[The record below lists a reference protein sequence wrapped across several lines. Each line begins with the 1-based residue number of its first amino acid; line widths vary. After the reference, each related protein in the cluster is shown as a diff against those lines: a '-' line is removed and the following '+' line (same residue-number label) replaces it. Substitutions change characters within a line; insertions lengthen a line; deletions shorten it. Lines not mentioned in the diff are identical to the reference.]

1 MKIAVIGVYYSENLG
16 DGVICDCVA
25 YWLKQAFPEADIHI
39 IDIEGKTDFLLQQS
53 VTIKLLQYRHY
64 KLKWDEF
71 LTKTG
76 IKDRIYYWNKLDVD
90 TRRDFYEKI
99 GKGNFDAA
107 VFAGGQLF
115 MDWLSLDICEFLK
128 QFEKRNVPVYFN
140 ACGVGFAISENIR
153 RQLNKYL
160 IKNNVRLISSRDDA
174 EMVEA
179 RYLCKK
185 RKTYRTFDPALW
197 CKEVYGEIK
206 KSRDLLGLGIM
217 YSNHTSFKK
226 LTRFWISLI
235 KELEKR
241 HIKWKMFCNGSAED
255 YSYGW
260 YVLKKAGLKGEQ
272 YILPYP
278 KRPKELVKQIT
289 SFSKII
295 SFRLHSHIIAAAYDI
310 PAVAIVW
317 DDKLRFFYRKIHHE
331 ERCRSER
338 DSPDVILDT
347 LDTAVK
353 EGYDRA
359 VIEKQKDFS
368 RKLLIDAIT
377 TEDLNEQR
385 KRTC

>member
-153 RQLNKYL
+153 RRQ
-160 IKNNVRLISSRDDA
+160 RS
-174 EMVEA
+174 A
-179 RYLCKK
+179 RMSG
-185 RKTYRTFDPALW
+185 F
-197 CKEVYGEIK
+197 
-206 KSRDLLGLGIM
+206 
-217 YSNHTSFKK
+217 
-226 LTRFWISLI
+226 
-235 KELEKR
+235 
-241 HIKWKMFCNGSAED
+241 
-255 YSYGW
+255 
-260 YVLKKAGLKGEQ
+260 
-272 YILPYP
+272 
-278 KRPKELVKQIT
+278 
-289 SFSKII
+289 
-295 SFRLHSHIIAAAYDI
+295 
-310 PAVAIVW
+310 
-317 DDKLRFFYRKIHHE
+317 
-331 ERCRSER
+331 
-338 DSPDVILDT
+338 
-347 LDTAVK
+347 
-353 EGYDRA
+353 RA
-359 VIEKQKDFS
+359 VDRRHDVFADFVCS
-368 RKLLIDAIT
+368 FH
-377 TEDLNEQR
+377 
-385 KRTC
+385 